1 MRWTGSARAM
11 VLWRVSLP
19 KCRVR
24 VRPSSTTSRGPSASR
39 ERWTSLPWYLRIA
52 GRRPRKARV
61 SGPAVVAGGQV
72 YHTKQIGLRE
82 GEHEF
87 VRRRVHLAQQDV
99 HHQALLPIEDLG
111 LHAARLAQTVIGT
124 EGGEGRGDAL
134 DPVTVA
140 ESAAVFADSFDDE
153 LLMRLIHVTAN
164 DA

>member
-72 YHTKQIGLRE
+72 IHTKLNGLRE

-87 VRRRVHLAQQDV
+87 VRHRVLLAQQVV
-99 HHQALLPIEDLG
+99 HQ
-111 LHAARLAQTVIGT
+111 QTQQPKKKQKQHTTHKKQTKKKT

-134 DPVTVA
+134 DPVTG
-140 ESAAVFADSFDDE
+140 
-153 LLMRLIHVTAN
+153 
-164 DA
+164 

>member
-72 YHTKQIGLRE
+72 FHTKLIGLRE
-82 GEHEF
+82 GEHVF
-87 VRRRVHLAQQDV
+87 VRRRGRRARRGGRRR
-99 HHQALLPIEDLG
+99 ARRPG
-111 LHAARLAQTVIGT
+111 GGRGRRAARGARA
-124 EGGEGRGDAL
+124 GGGAGGGGGRGEARE
-134 DPVTVA
+134 PV
-140 ESAAVFADSFDDE
+140 
-153 LLMRLIHVTAN
+153 
-164 DA
+164 